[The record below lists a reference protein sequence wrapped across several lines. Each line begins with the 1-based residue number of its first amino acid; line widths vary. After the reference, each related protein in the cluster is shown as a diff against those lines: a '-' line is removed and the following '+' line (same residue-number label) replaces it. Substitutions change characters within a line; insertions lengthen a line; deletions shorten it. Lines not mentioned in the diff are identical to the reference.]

1 MEPHSVLTPTPTDP
15 GQATR
20 PGTFATLADALDYAA
35 AGRCG
40 MNFHTPRGDL
50 AEVLRYADLSQ
61 QARETGGRLLACG
74 LKSGDRVGLIAETEA
89 DFVRAFMGCLF
100 ARLIPCPMP
109 LPAAFGAKGAYGGQ
123 LQRIAAVADLS
134 AVIAPEAYLDWVRP
148 PLEEPGTAPALQF
161 IGPLGSLAALAP
173 EPLPHGAPDPDA
185 TAYLQFS
192 SGTTQA
198 PKGIAISH
206 RAMMANI
213 TGMARD
219 ALKIG
224 RSDRG
229 VSWLPFYHDMGLVGC
244 MLLPIGTQMSIDY
257 LATRDFIRRPG
268 LWPTMIS
275 RAGASMSYAPS
286 FGYELAAKRG
296 RTTAGLDLSRWRI
309 AGIGGD
315 MIKVANLNEFTDAYA
330 PHGFD
335 AGSFLPSY
343 GMAEVSLGLTF
354 SALGSGCRSQRLD
367 LDCLDGG
374 DAVKTSAGRARD
386 FAICGTALPDH
397 RVEIRDPAGMALPE
411 GRVGKVFAQ
420 GPSLMQGYFNN
431 PEATAE
437 VLDDRGWLDTGD
449 LGAFIDG
456 ELVLTGRAKDLI
468 IVNGRNIWPQDIE
481 WTLEHR
487 VAGAREGGV
496 VAFGGAD
503 DPGDGRE
510 EEVTI
515 VIECRTSQPDGR
527 EALKT
532 EADALVREIH
542 GVSPRVALSKPG
554 LLPRTSSGKLS
565 RAKARDMFLAGSFD
579 G

>member
-1 MEPHSVLTPTPTDP
+1 MLTTTPTDP
-15 GQATR
+15 GQASR
-20 PGTFATLADALDYAA
+20 PGTFATLTEALDYAA
-35 AGRCG
+35 AGRSG
-40 MNFHTPRGDL
+40 MNFYGPRGDL
-50 AEVLRYADLSQ
+50 AEVLSYADLAEQ
-61 QARETGGRLLACG
+61 GRETGGRLLARG
-74 LKSGDRVGLIAETEA
+74 LEPGDRVGLIAETEA

-123 LQRIAAVADLS
+123 LQRIAAVADVS

-148 PLEEPGTAPALQF
+148 PLTEPGTASSLLF
-161 IGPLGSLAALAP
+161 IGPLGSLADLTPQDIAN
-173 EPLPHGAPDPDA
+173 EHPDPEA

-213 TGMARD
+213 IGMVRD
-219 ALKIG
+219 ALKIDG
-224 RSDRG
+224 RDRG

-244 MLLPIGTQMSIDY
+244 MLLPIGAQMSIDY

-275 RAGASMSYAPS
+275 RAGATMSYAPS

-296 RTTAGLDLSRWRI
+296 RSVEGLDLSRWRI

-315 MIKVANLNEFTDAYA
+315 MIKVANLNEFTSTFA

-335 AGSFLPSY
+335 ASSFLPSY

-354 SALGSGCRSQRLD
+354 SALGSGCRSHRLD
-367 LDCLDGG
+367 LDQLDRGK
-374 DAVKTSAGRARD
+374 AVKANTGRARD
-386 FAICGTALPDH
+386 FAICGTALPGH
-397 RVEIRDPAGMALPE
+397 EVEVRDPSGAALPE
-411 GRVGKVFAQ
+411 GKVGKVFAR
-420 GPSLMQGYFNN
+420 GPSIMQGYFNN
-431 PEATAE
+431 PDSTAE
-437 VLDDRGWLDTGD
+437 VLDQAGWLDTGD
-449 LGAFIDG
+449 LGSFVDG

-496 VAFGGAD
+496 VAFGGAED
-503 DPGDGRE
+503 DGDGRE